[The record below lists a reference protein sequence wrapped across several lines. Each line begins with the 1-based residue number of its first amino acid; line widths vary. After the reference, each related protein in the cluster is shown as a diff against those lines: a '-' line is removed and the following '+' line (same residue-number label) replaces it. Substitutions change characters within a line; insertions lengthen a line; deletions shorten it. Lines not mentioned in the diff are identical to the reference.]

1 MERQRGPAE
10 APNHGTPVTPRP
22 AASVVLLRRG
32 GKHAQRAL
40 EVLLLKRTEKAA
52 FMPGAWVFPGG
63 SVDPADGEGPDGFRA
78 CAVRELREEA
88 GIELP
93 RRRGARPLLPLGHP
107 GDRLAP
113 LRRLVLPRPR
123 PRPHAAPRRRG
134 RDRRRALVRARRGA
148 RRRRGGRADPPLPD
162 PHPARLA
169 GRPRDLRRRARRLPR
184 PLDRADPARTGRR
197 GRRAAP
203 RPPRPAGL
211 DPPHRTARDGLGS
224 AQEGTTGEGSIAGA
238 SGNGASPACQGPGG

>member
-10 APNHGTPVTPRP
+10 APNHGRPATPRP

-78 CAVRELREEA
+78 CAMRELQEEA

-93 RRRGARPLLPLGHP
+93 ADEELVPFCRWVTPEIVSRRFDAWFFLA
-107 GDRLAP
+107 LAP
-113 LRRLVLPRPR
+113 AHTPPEADGVETVDARWFEPAAAIAAAEAGELVLPFPTRTQLVWLAAHPTSDAALAAYRGRSTEPIQPEVVGEGDEARLVLP
-123 PRPHAAPRRRG
+123 G
-134 RDRRRALVRARRGA
+134 
-148 RRRRGGRADPPLPD
+148 LPD
-162 PHPARLA
+162 SILLA
-169 GRPRDLRRRARRLPR
+169 DLR
-184 PLDRADPARTGRR
+184 DTD
-197 GRRAAP
+197 
-203 RPPRPAGL
+203 
-211 DPPHRTARDGLGS
+211 
-224 AQEGTTGEGSIAGA
+224 
-238 SGNGASPACQGPGG
+238 